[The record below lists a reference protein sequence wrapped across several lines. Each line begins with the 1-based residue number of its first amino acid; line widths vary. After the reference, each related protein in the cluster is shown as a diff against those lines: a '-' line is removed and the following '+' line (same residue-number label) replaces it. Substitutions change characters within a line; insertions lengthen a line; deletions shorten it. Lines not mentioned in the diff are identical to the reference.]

1 MGFQRIIFCHPRDS
15 LLSRNAGIIYP
26 LTIEFIAWRSKS
38 WPINPGHH
46 QKDIGQQPPFPPGH
60 SDSAVVSRL
69 VKSITSPQLFIPSKH
84 LESYVTSQSKR
95 LLASLSNYFLGR
107 LICTLGASIKL
118 GKIKPP
124 IHCLWVF

>member
-1 MGFQRIIFCHPRDS
+1 MYNKHDYLHAMGFQRIIFCHPRDS
-15 LLSRNAGIIYP
+15 FLSRNAGIIALNP

-38 WPINPGHH
+38 WPRKAINPSHH

-60 SDSAVVSRL
+60 TDSAVVSRL
-69 VKSITSPQLFIPSKH
+69 VKSTTSLQLFIPSKH

-107 LICTLGASIKL
+107 LRICTLGA
-118 GKIKPP
+118 
-124 IHCLWVF
+124 